1 MNFIIRNKQ
10 LFGLAWAIIVII
22 FYKFYNDYVFTDTQA
37 ITFIVLLIVP
47 VLFLEL
53 MSYIKRR
60 KNLTRFNYIS
70 KQMYEQIKLTV
81 EKEFIPR
88 FKNIYSWHEFNKK
101 EMQFAIG
108 NEDLMLVRFEDNK
121 TSLEI
126 LGTNVKY
133 NLYYGKT
140 LKGYQKYDK
149 HGFEYHD
156 VQYLYSELYSLIMTL
171 LEHKVRLENY
181 YTLGAYKGCK
191 LFADEQVV
199 FEVGNSSKFGKTI
212 RKKEI
217 NF

>member
-10 LFGLAWAIIVII
+10 LFSLIWGVIVIV
-22 FYKFYNDYVFTDTQA
+22 FYKFYNDYVFTDIQA
-37 ITFIVLLIVP
+37 ITFIVLIIVP
-47 VLFLEL
+47 LLFIEL
-53 MSYIKRR
+53 ASYIKRR
-60 KNLTRFNYIS
+60 KNLARFNYIS

-81 EKEFIPR
+81 EKEFISR
-88 FKNIYSWHEFNKK
+88 FKDIYSWHEFNRK
-101 EMQFAIG
+101 EMQFAVG

-156 VQYLYSELYSLIMTL
+156 VQYLYDELYSIIMTL
-171 LEHKVRLENY
+171 LEHKICLENY
-181 YTLGAYKGCK
+181 YTLGTYTGCK
-191 LFADEQVV
+191 LFADGQVV